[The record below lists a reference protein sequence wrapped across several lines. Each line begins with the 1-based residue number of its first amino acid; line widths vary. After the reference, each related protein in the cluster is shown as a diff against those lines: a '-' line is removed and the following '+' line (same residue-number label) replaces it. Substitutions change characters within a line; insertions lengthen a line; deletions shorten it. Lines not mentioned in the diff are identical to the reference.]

1 MEKQFEKV
9 FLHVDLDAF
18 FASVEQLDHPE
29 YRGKPVIVGG
39 LPGDRRSVVSTASY
53 EARKYGVHSAM
64 PTFKA
69 VKLCPNGIFV
79 RGNYKRY
86 CQLSNQIMNIFGD
99 FSPTVIQMS
108 IDEAFIDIT
117 GTEHLFGTPLET
129 AKKIKSRVK
138 AETGLTVSVGIAST
152 MYIAKIASGY
162 KKPDGITF
170 IPKGRET
177 EFMLSLPLDKVW
189 GAGTKTLERLKALG
203 YSTTKDMYNS
213 SEQLLVT
220 LMGNSTGT
228 FLYNAVRGNKDFIFG
243 EEAKNHSISA
253 ETTFIYDLTDLYI
266 METAI
271 MDLANQIIWR
281 IHKENLRS
289 KTVGLKIRYEDFKT
303 VSIQE
308 TSDMPITNA
317 DDLYERCKRLLEK
330 KYDKNKGIRLLG
342 VCVSN
347 LEKAD
352 EATQGLLF
360 DFGNAKK
367 AKVEKA
373 IFNME
378 SKNPA
383 LKLRKARL
391 IDVNRK
397 ALGNYY
403 TPEDTTG
410 GEQNS
415 QSHRGPID

>member
-1 MEKQFEKV
+1 MLEKQFDKV
-9 FLHVDLDAF
+9 YLHVDLDAF

-69 VKLCPNGIFV
+69 VKLCPNGIYT

-86 CQLSNQIMNIFGD
+86 CEISNRIMNIFGD
-99 FSPTVIQMS
+99 FSPNVIQMS

-117 GTEHLFGTPLET
+117 GTEHIFGTPLDT
-129 AKKIKSRVK
+129 ARKIKARVLV
-138 AETGLTVSVGIAST
+138 ETGLTVSIGIAYT

-162 KKPDGITF
+162 RKPDGITL

-177 EFMLSLPLDKVW
+177 EFMLTLPLDKVW
-189 GAGTKTLERLKALG
+189 GAGTKTLERLKACG
-203 YSTTKDMYNS
+203 FTTTKDIYQT

-220 LMGNSTGT
+220 LFGDSTGT
-228 FLYNAVRGNKDFIFG
+228 FLYNAIRGHKDMIFG
-243 EEAKNHSISA
+243 EEAKSHSISA
-253 ETTFIYDLTDLYI
+253 ETTFIYDLTDLYVI
-266 METAI
+266 ETAI
-271 MDLANQIIWR
+271 MDLANQVIWR
-281 IHKENLRS
+281 MHKEMVRS
-289 KTVGLKIRYEDFKT
+289 RTVALKIRYDDFKT

-308 TSDMPITNA
+308 TSEIPVTNA
-317 DDLYERCKRLLEK
+317 DDLYERCRRLLEK
-330 KYDKNKGIRLLG
+330 KYDRNKGIRLLG

-347 LEKAD
+347 IEKNN
-352 EATQGLLF
+352 EPSQGLLF
-360 DFGNAKK
+360 DFGDAKK
-367 AKVEKA
+367 AKVERA

-378 SKNPA
+378 NKNPA

-391 IDVNRK
+391 INMERK
-397 ALGNYY
+397 KL
-403 TPEDTTG
+403 TSDSTE

-415 QSHRGPID
+415 QFHRGPSD